1 MVMNNLGVMPSHA
14 HAHSNAHVPKKLLIG
29 AFGLSDYELRLVRSV
44 LSLTMVHG
52 RSYSFALFDTASTGR
67 PDIVIVDPNND
78 QAKATLQELTS
89 HDKTHEPFVIFI
101 SNTPQASQDKYHLLR
116 PLAPT
121 KMLALL
127 DHVASEFANILPS
140 TAAPVVPPAPPALC
154 TSIKPAPVKQLFRAL
169 IVDDSPTA
177 RIKIE
182 IELRAMNIMADS
194 AQTGEEALKML
205 TKKTYDLIFLDIIL
219 PGADGYEV
227 CKLIRRN
234 QETKRIPVIMLT
246 SKSSPF
252 DRIRGSLAGCNWY
265 LTKPVEHVKF
275 YDVIEK
281 CLVEGKAI
289 FKQTH
294 DKNHGMP
301 MTA

>member
-1 MVMNNLGVMPSHA
+1 MNNLGAVPSPA
-14 HAHSNAHVPKKLLIG
+14 PKKLLVG

-67 PDIVIVDPNND
+67 PDIVIVDPNNE
-78 QAKATLQELTS
+78 QAKAALQELTS
-89 HDKTHEPFVIFI
+89 HDKTHEPFVLFI

-140 TAAPVVPPAPPALC
+140 TATPIVLPAPAAPPAFR

-182 IELRAMNIMADS
+182 IELRAMSIMADS
-194 AQTGEEALKML
+194 AQTGEEALNML
-205 TKKTYDLIFLDIIL
+205 AKKPYDLIFLDIIL

-252 DRIRGSLAGCNWY
+252 DRIRGSLAGCSWY

-275 YDVIEK
+275 HEVIGK
-281 CLVEGKAI
+281 CLSDESSV

>member
-1 MVMNNLGVMPSHA
+1 MNNLGTMPSQVNANA
-14 HAHSNAHVPKKLLIG
+14 HANVPKKLLIG

-52 RSYSFALFDTASTGR
+52 RSYSFALFEPASAGR
-67 PDIVIVDPNND
+67 PDIVIVDPNNE
-78 QAKATLQELTS
+78 QAKAALQELTS
-89 HDKTHEPFVIFI
+89 HDKTHEPFVLFI

-127 DHVASEFANILPS
+127 DHIASEFANILPS
-140 TAAPVVPPAPPALC
+140 TAVPAAPPALLS
-154 TSIKPAPVKQLFRAL
+154 TIKPVPAKQLFRAL

-182 IELRAMNIMADS
+182 IELRAMSIMADS

-205 TKKTYDLIFLDIIL
+205 AKKTYDLIFLDIIL

-234 QETKRIPVIMLT
+234 QETKRTPVIMLT

-252 DRIRGSLAGCNWY
+252 DRIRGSLAGCSWY

-275 YDVIEK
+275 YEVIEK
-281 CLVEGKAI
+281 CLAEGVIA
-289 FKQTH
+289 FKQAH

>member
-1 MVMNNLGVMPSHA
+1 MVMNNLGAMPSHVNA
-14 HAHSNAHVPKKLLIG
+14 HAPKKLLIG

-52 RSYSFALFDTASTGR
+52 RAYSFALFDTARIGR
-67 PDIVIVDPNND
+67 PDIVIVDPNNE
-78 QAKATLQELTS
+78 QAKAALQDLTS

-140 TAAPVVPPAPPALC
+140 TAVPPAPPVLLS
-154 TSIKPAPVKQLFRAL
+154 TIKPVPARQLFRAL

-182 IELRAMNIMADS
+182 IELRAMSIMADS

-205 TKKTYDLIFLDIIL
+205 AKKTYDLIFLDIIL

-252 DRIRGSLAGCNWY
+252 DRIRGSLAGCSWY

-275 YDVIEK
+275 YEVIEK
-281 CLVEGKAI
+281 CLADGVTV

>member
-1 MVMNNLGVMPSHA
+1 MNNLGAMPPHA
-14 HAHSNAHVPKKLLIG
+14 HADGHTPKKLLVG
-29 AFGLSDYELRLVRSV
+29 VFGLSDYELRLVRSV
-44 LSLTMVHG
+44 LSLTMVHT
-52 RSYSFALFDTASTGR
+52 RAYSFALIDSASTCP
-67 PDIVIVDPNND
+67 PDIVIVDPNNE
-78 QAKATLQELTS
+78 QAKMALQELTS
-89 HDKTHEPFVIFI
+89 RDKTHEPFVLFI
-101 SNTPQASQDKYHLLR
+101 SNTPQPSQDKYHLLR

-127 DHVASEFANILPS
+127 DHIASEFANFLPS
-140 TAAPVVPPAPPALC
+140 TAAVVAPRPPEIR
-154 TSIKPAPVKQLFRAL
+154 TTIKPVPDKQLFRAL

-182 IELRAMNIMADS
+182 IELRAMSIMADS
-194 AQTGEEALKML
+194 AKTGEEALKML

-252 DRIRGSLAGCNWY
+252 DRIRGSLAGCSWY

-275 YDVIEK
+275 YEVIDK
-281 CLVEGKAI
+281 CLAEAAAV
-289 FKQTH
+289 FKQVH
-294 DKNHGMP
+294 DKNHSMP

>member
-1 MVMNNLGVMPSHA
+1 MNNLGAVPSPA
-14 HAHSNAHVPKKLLIG
+14 SKKLLVG
-29 AFGLSDYELRLVRSV
+29 AFGLSEYELRLVRSV

-52 RSYSFALFDTASTGR
+52 RTHSFALFDSTSTGR
-67 PDIVIVDPNND
+67 PDIVIVDPNNE
-78 QAKATLQELTS
+78 QAKAALQELSS
-89 HDKTHEPFVIFI
+89 HDKTHEPFVLFI
-101 SNTPQASQDKYHLLR
+101 SDTPQASQDKYHLLR

-127 DHVASEFANILPS
+127 DHVVSEFSNILPS
-140 TAAPVVPPAPPALC
+140 TAAPVIAPALC
-154 TSIKPAPVKQLFRAL
+154 TSIKPAPDKQLFRAL

-182 IELRAMNIMADS
+182 IELRLMSIMADN

-205 TKKTYDLIFLDIIL
+205 AKKSYDLIFLDIIL
-219 PGADGYEV
+219 PGADGYEI

-252 DRIRGSLAGCNWY
+252 DRLRGSLAGCSCY

-281 CLVEGKAI
+281 CLANGAAV
-289 FKQTH
+289 FKQAH

>member
-1 MVMNNLGVMPSHA
+1 MNNLGVMPAHA
-14 HAHSNAHVPKKLLIG
+14 HAPKKLLIG

-44 LSLTMVHG
+44 LSLTMVHT
-52 RSYSFALFDTASTGR
+52 RAYSFALCDLASNCP
-67 PDIVIVDPNND
+67 PDIVIVDPNNE
-78 QAKATLQELTS
+78 QAKLALQELTGR
-89 HDKTHEPFVIFI
+89 HKTHEPFVIFI
-101 SNTPQASQDKYHLLR
+101 SNTPQTSQDKYNILR

-127 DHVASEFANILPS
+127 DHVASEFANFLPS
-140 TAAPVVPPAPPALC
+140 TAAVVAPRAAEIRTAIAPAPA
-154 TSIKPAPVKQLFRAL
+154 PAPVKQVVRAL

-182 IELRAMNIMADS
+182 IELRAMDIMADS
-194 AQTGEEALKML
+194 AHTGEEAIKML
-205 TKKTYDLIFLDIIL
+205 AKKSYDLIFLDIIL

-227 CKLIRRN
+227 CKLIRRT

-265 LTKPVEHVKF
+265 LTKPVEHLKF
-275 YDVIEK
+275 HEVIEK
-281 CLVEGKAI
+281 CLTDGVAV

-294 DKNHGMP
+294 DKNRSMP

>member
-1 MVMNNLGVMPSHA
+1 MNNSGVMPAHA
-14 HAHSNAHVPKKLLIG
+14 HAPKKLLIG

-44 LSLTMVHG
+44 LSLTMVHT
-52 RSYSFALFDTASTGR
+52 RTYSFALYDATSTCP
-67 PDIVIVDPNND
+67 PDIVIVDPNNE
-78 QAKATLQELTS
+78 QAKLALQELTS

-101 SNTPQASQDKYHLLR
+101 SNTPQTGQDKYHLLR

-127 DHVASEFANILPS
+127 DHVASEFANFLPS
-140 TAAPVVPPAPPALC
+140 TAAVVAPIPTEIR
-154 TSIKPAPVKQLFRAL
+154 TSIKPVAVQQLFRAL

-205 TKKTYDLIFLDIIL
+205 TKKSYDLIFLDIIL

-252 DRIRGSLAGCNWY
+252 DRIRGSLAGCSWY
-265 LTKPVEHVKF
+265 LTKPVEHNKF
-275 YDVIEK
+275 HEVIDK
-281 CLVEGKAI
+281 CLTDGAAV
-289 FKQTH
+289 FKPAH

>member
-1 MVMNNLGVMPSHA
+1 MNNLGVMPAHA
-14 HAHSNAHVPKKLLIG
+14 HAPKKLLIG

-44 LSLTMVHG
+44 LSLTMVHT
-52 RSYSFALFDTASTGR
+52 RTYSFALYDSASTCP
-67 PDIVIVDPNND
+67 PDIVIVDPNNE
-78 QAKATLQELTS
+78 QAKLALQELTR

-101 SNTPQASQDKYHLLR
+101 SNTPQAGQDKYHLLR

-127 DHVASEFANILPS
+127 DHVASEFANFLPS
-140 TAAPVVPPAPPALC
+140 TAAVIAPIPTEIRTL
-154 TSIKPAPVKQLFRAL
+154 TKPAPVQQLFRAL

-205 TKKTYDLIFLDIIL
+205 TKKSYDLIFLDIIL

-252 DRIRGSLAGCNWY
+252 DRIRGSLAGCSWY
-265 LTKPVEHVKF
+265 LTKPVEHNKF
-275 YDVIEK
+275 HEVIDK
-281 CLVEGKAI
+281 CLTDGVAVFKKA
-289 FKQTH
+289 H

-301 MTA
+301 ITA

>member
-1 MVMNNLGVMPSHA
+1 MNNLGTMPSLAVA
-14 HAHSNAHVPKKLLIG
+14 HIHHDAPKKLLIG

-52 RSYSFALFDTASTGR
+52 RTHSFTLFNAAGPGR
-67 PDIVIVDPNND
+67 PDIVIVDPNNE
-78 QAKATLQELTS
+78 QAKAALQELTS

-101 SNTPQASQDKYHLLR
+101 SNTPQTSQDKYHLLR

-127 DHVASEFANILPS
+127 DHVASEFANFLPS
-140 TAAPVVPPAPPALC
+140 TAAVVAPRPPELR
-154 TSIKPAPVKQLFRAL
+154 TTIKAAPVKQLFRAL

-182 IELRAMNIMADS
+182 IELRAMSIMADS
-194 AQTGEEALKML
+194 AQTGEDALKML
-205 TKKTYDLIFLDIIL
+205 AKKSYDLIFLDIIL

-252 DRIRGSLAGCNWY
+252 DRIRGSLAGCSWY

-275 YDVIEK
+275 YEVIEK
-281 CLVEGKAI
+281 CLEEGIAV

>member
-1 MVMNNLGVMPSHA
+1 MNNLGTMPSHVNVNTHANA
-14 HAHSNAHVPKKLLIG
+14 HAPKKLLIG

-52 RSYSFALFDTASTGR
+52 RSYSFALFDTASAGR
-67 PDIVIVDPNND
+67 PDIVIVDPNNE
-78 QAKATLQELTS
+78 QAKAALQELTS
-89 HDKTHEPFVIFI
+89 HDKTHEPFVLFI

-127 DHVASEFANILPS
+127 DHIASEFSNILPS
-140 TAAPVVPPAPPALC
+140 TAVPVTPPALLS
-154 TSIKPAPVKQLFRAL
+154 TIKPVPVKQLFRAL

-182 IELRAMNIMADS
+182 IELRAMSIMADS

-205 TKKTYDLIFLDIIL
+205 AKKTYDLIFLDIIL

-234 QETKRIPVIMLT
+234 QETKRTPVIMLT

-252 DRIRGSLAGCNWY
+252 DRIRGSLAGCSWY

-275 YDVIEK
+275 HEVIEK
-281 CLVEGKAI
+281 CLSDGASV

>member
-1 MVMNNLGVMPSHA
+1 MNNLGTMPA
-14 HAHSNAHVPKKLLIG
+14 HANANAHAPTKLLIG

-52 RSYSFALFDTASTGR
+52 RSYSFALFDAASTGR
-67 PDIVIVDPNND
+67 PDIVIVDPNNE
-78 QAKATLQELTS
+78 QAKAALQDLTS
-89 HDKTHEPFVIFI
+89 HDKTHEPFVLFI

-127 DHVASEFANILPS
+127 DHVASEFSNILPS
-140 TAAPVVPPAPPALC
+140 TAVPIPPPALC
-154 TSIKPAPVKQLFRAL
+154 SSIKPVPVKQLFRAL

-182 IELRAMNIMADS
+182 IELRAMSIMADS
-194 AQTGEEALKML
+194 AQTGEEALNML
-205 TKKTYDLIFLDIIL
+205 AKKPYDLIFLDIIL

-252 DRIRGSLAGCNWY
+252 DRLRGSLAGCSWY

-275 YDVIEK
+275 YEVIEK
-281 CLVEGKAI
+281 CLAERVSV
-289 FKQTH
+289 FKQSH
-294 DKNHGMP
+294 DKSHGVP